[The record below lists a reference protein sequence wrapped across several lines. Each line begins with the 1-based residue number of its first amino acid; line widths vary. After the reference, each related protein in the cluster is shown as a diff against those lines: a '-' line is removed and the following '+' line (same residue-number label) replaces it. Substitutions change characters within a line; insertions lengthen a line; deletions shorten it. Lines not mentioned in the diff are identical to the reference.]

1 MTEGDGFTCG
11 RRPTGDVVIL
21 QRGKFGN
28 FINVY
33 FIIYIF
39 NYFSNIYIFS
49 KKLRVRITKLSLTI
63 FIPYYIAK

>member
-49 KKLRVRITKLSLTI
+49 KKLRVRIIKLSLTI